1 MPRALFRIAPLR
13 AVLLLFAAVF
23 LLGGCAGLTRD
34 PASAEPPRSECANW
48 APGGQLMARSVP

>member
-34 PASAEPPRSECANW
+34 PVRVSVAGLDPLVGQGWRCVSA
-48 APGGQLMARSVP
+48 